1 MTKIQAQYDLVH
13 PLDPEDLDEV
23 AGVHGIYGILHV
35 LLAPTLDSVSVEYD
49 ASRLTALQVQAALQR
64 SGIPVRQNPGM

>member
-1 MTKIQAQYDLVH
+1 MTKIQVQYDLVH

-23 AGVHGIYGILHV
+23 AGVHGIYGILRV

-49 ASRLTALQVQAALQR
+49 ASRLTELQVQWALQS
-64 SGIPVRQNPGM
+64 SGIPVRRNSGM